1 MAELRVSENIVPMSE
16 FKARAREWLGRIS
29 RSDAPVVI
37 TQNGRAAGVL
47 LSPKAYDLLT
57 ERARFVAAVEEGL
70 ADAEAGRLVSH
81 KEVVAEMDERFGR
94 ATKK

>member
-1 MAELRVSENIVPMSE
+1 MAELKVSEDIVPMSE
-16 FKARAREWLGRIS
+16 FKARAKEWLGRVA

-70 ADAEAGRLVSH
+70 ADTEAGRLVSH
-81 KEVVAEMDERFGR
+81 NEVVAEMEERFGR
-94 ATKK
+94 ATER